1 MYRFVN
7 IIEHHLKHDT
17 AGLYISIKSA
27 RGMKHASI
35 MSSYIAAIVFLRT
48 NYICKK
54 NKSENLVGSTRFQF
68 LDPFTDFL
76 AVGHTWKIFA
86 YVDDLFRLKDN

>member
-17 AGLYISIKSA
+17 TGFYISIKSA

-54 NKSENLVGSTRFQF
+54 KLRVKIK
-68 LDPFTDFL
+68 LDRLASNFPFTDFL

-86 YVDDLFRLKDN
+86 YVDDLFWLMDN

>member
-1 MYRFVN
+1 
-7 IIEHHLKHDT
+7 
-17 AGLYISIKSA
+17 
-27 RGMKHASI
+27 MKHASI

-54 NKSENLVGSTRFQF
+54 KKLRVKIKLDRQASNF

-86 YVDDLFRLKDN
+86 YVDDLFRLMDN